1 MFWIYTAALSILAI
15 LFVLVP
21 VWRRTRLPE
30 EQSEELRR
38 SANIALF
45 QERSDEL
52 ESELSVGN
60 IDQQQFDSLLLEL
73 QQNLLADVSAAD
85 TGGTAE
91 KGSGSKK
98 KTGKQ
103 GDQNQNEDRKFN
115 YVLPVVLVLLIP
127 LLSYPLYSQW
137 GFIDDVEVMP
147 LFQETV
153 NSGSDPEEAR
163 RLVVAIGEYAQ
174 DHPEM
179 PWPFYFLA
187 ENFASM
193 GMFEEAQISYQR
205 SASLLEPNAEKALV
219 LARVA
224 TAMYINSGLQMT
236 EEVQA
241 VIDEARELNPNEM
254 SILQLLAADAENKED
269 WEAAIANWR
278 LLIQGSPNSEMA
290 QQLRMRISV
299 AQGLLGEQQG
309 AATGPVVEVAVSL
322 TEGLELDGNLRVFI
336 AARNAAREG
345 MPPLAA
351 VDTVVS
357 ALPIT
362 IRLDN
367 NSAVGPFNLSSAED
381 VYVSALVSFAGV
393 ATPASGDYRVQSD
406 VFSLSELEGE
416 AAGAIELV
424 VSDPIP

>member
-1 MFWIYTAALSILAI
+1 MFWIYTATLSILAI

-21 VWRRTRLPE
+21 VWRRTRLPD

-60 IDQQQFDSLLLEL
+60 IDQQQFDSLLLEQ
-73 QQNLLADVSAAD
+73 QQNLLADVNINDSES
-85 TGGTAE
+85 TA
-91 KGSGSKK
+91 SGKINSELAVQS
-98 KTGKQ
+98 GLN
-103 GDQNQNEDRKFN
+103 DQKIN
-115 YVLPVVLVLLIP
+115 YVLPVMMVLLIP
-127 LLSYPLYSQW
+127 LLSYPLYQQW

-153 NSGSDPEEAR
+153 DGGSDPEEAR

-205 SASLLEPNAEKALV
+205 AASLLEPNAEKALV

-224 TAMYINSGLQMT
+224 TAMYINSDLQLT
-236 EEVQA
+236 DEVQA

-254 SILQLLAADAENKED
+254 SILQLLAADAENNGD
-269 WEAAIANWR
+269 WQTAIANWR
-278 LLIQGSPNSEMA
+278 LLIQGNPNSEMA
-290 QQLRMRISV
+290 QQLRMRINV
-299 AQGLLGEQQG
+299 AQSLLSAEQGES
-309 AATGPVVEVAVSL
+309 AGPVVEVSVSL
-322 TEGLELDGNLRVFI
+322 AEGLELDGNLRVFV
-336 AARNAAREG
+336 AARNASREG

-351 VDTVVS
+351 IDTVVS
-357 ALPIT
+357 ALPVT
-362 IRLDN
+362 VRLDN
-367 NSAVGPFNLSSAED
+367 NSAVGPFNLSSAEE
-381 VYVSALVSFAGV
+381 VYVSALVSLAGV
-393 ATPASGDYRVQSD
+393 ATPASGDYRIQSSA
-406 VFSLSELEGE
+406 FPIGE
-416 AAGAIELV
+416 EISTVELV
-424 VSDPIP
+424 ISEPIP

>member
-1 MFWIYTAALSILAI
+1 MFWIYTSALSILAI

-21 VWRRTRLPE
+21 VWRRTRMPE

-60 IDQQQFDSLLLEL
+60 IDQPQFDSLLLEL
-73 QQNLLADVSAAD
+73 QQNLLADVNASAEPGED
-85 TGGTAE
+85 SSQQTVPTD
-91 KGSGSKK
+91 GS
-98 KTGKQ
+98 
-103 GDQNQNEDRKFN
+103 NRKVS
-115 YVLPVVLVLLIP
+115 YVLPVIIVLLVP
-127 LLSYPLYSQW
+127 LLSYPLYRQW
-137 GFIDDVEVMP
+137 GFIDDVEVMH

-153 NSGSDPEEAR
+153 DRGSDPEEAR

-205 SASLLEPNAEKALV
+205 AASLLEPNAEKALV

-224 TAMYINSGLQMT
+224 TAMYINSGLELT
-236 EEVQA
+236 DDVQA

-254 SILQLLAADAENKED
+254 SILQLLAADAENNED
-269 WEAAIANWR
+269 WETAIANWR
-278 LLIQGSPNSEMA
+278 LLIQGNPNSEMA
-290 QQLRMRISV
+290 QQLRLRINV
-299 AQGLLGEQQG
+299 AQSLLGEEQG
-309 AATGPVVEVAVSL
+309 ASSGPVVEVAVSL
-322 TEGLELDGNLRVFI
+322 AAGLELNENLRVFI
-336 AARNAAREG
+336 AARNASREG

-351 VDTVVS
+351 VDTVVG
-357 ALPIT
+357 ALPVT

-367 NSAVGPFNLSSAED
+367 NSAVGPFNLSSAEE
-381 VYVSALVSFAGV
+381 VYVSALISFAGV
-393 ATPASGDYRVQSD
+393 ATPASGDYRIQSEA
-406 VFSLSELEGE
+406 FSLGE
-416 AAGAIELV
+416 ETSTVELV
-424 VSDPIP
+424 ISEPIP